1 MEGQKSTAAQCS
13 FAFVEWYLGELYQQW
28 KQGKETI
35 VRPKNCYYTFFLFS
49 WFVVGVFFCLF
60 RFFSFEKVLSECT
73 SHPWFGL
80 QPSLQAPYKSDLAA
94 HCSPAPSSRAS
105 DLGTL
110 SGERPK
116 TGWPHARAS
125 KPLLPTIDEWGAL
138 VTSLADCALCILG
151 FNVESK
157 TGPIRGFTL
166 PDKRG
171 KKIKLKRKKVFGVRK
186 MTLATPAFS
195 SFAG

>member
-125 KPLLPTIDEWGAL
+125 KPLLPL
-138 VTSLADCALCILG
+138 
-151 FNVESK
+151 
-157 TGPIRGFTL
+157 
-166 PDKRG
+166 
-171 KKIKLKRKKVFGVRK
+171 
-186 MTLATPAFS
+186 
-195 SFAG
+195 